1 MPDEKNE
8 TPNGANQKILLI
20 EDDKFLR
27 DLIAKKLVAED
38 YEVIEALDGES
49 GIIKTKESA
58 PDLILLDLILP
69 GLDGFDVLAKLKADP
84 AIQKIPVIV
93 LSNLS
98 QQEEVERVLS
108 LGAVDFLIKAHLTPN
123 EIIAKIKLLLK

>member
-1 MPDEKNE
+1 MS
-8 TPNGANQKILLI
+8 QKILLV

-27 DLIAKKLVAED
+27 DLIAKKLKIER

-49 GIIKTKESA
+49 GIIQAKKVS

-69 GLDGFDVLAKLKADP
+69 GINGFNVLAKIKSEVATN
-84 AIQKIPVIV
+84 KIPVIV

-98 QQEEVERVLS
+98 QQEEVERALK
-108 LGAVDFLIKAHLTPN
+108 LGATNFLIKANLTPK
-123 EIIAKIKLLLK
+123 EIIAKIKGVLDPG

>member
-27 DLIAKKLVAED
+27 DLIAKKLVAEN

-58 PDLILLDLILP
+58 PSLILLDLILP
-69 GLDGFDVLAKLKADP
+69 GLDGFDVLAKIKADP
-84 AIQKIPVIV
+84 TTQKIPVIV

-98 QQEEVERVLS
+98 QQEEVERVLN

>member
-1 MPDEKNE
+1 MPDEKNK
-8 TPNGANQKILLI
+8 TPNGVNQKILLI

-27 DLIAKKLVAED
+27 DLIAKKLVAEN

-58 PDLILLDLILP
+58 PSLILLDLILP
-69 GLDGFDVLAKLKADP
+69 GLDGFDVLAKIKADP
-84 AIQKIPVIV
+84 TTQKIPVIV

-98 QQEEVERVLS
+98 QQEEVERVLN